1 MTYHLATKIQCLPIT
16 IVGYFLFQTINSIT
30 EKPYEYFIFFQKA
43 AANPPA
49 DLERERAQP
58 FPRWEKRTIA
68 TPSHGRAERRL

>member
-1 MTYHLATKIQCLPIT
+1 MNT
-16 IVGYFLFQTINSIT
+16 LF
-30 EKPYEYFIFFQKA
+30 FFQKA